1 MVRQRTGLFPR
12 NMASVS
18 DTKDRDSTYRP
29 HNKDTRMSSFFDAKS
44 KLKAVLST
52 TRGLVG
58 LGMSIKEKKEEAASR
73 ARVAALRSR
82 AGGEPPVPARA
93 VYAEFNKLPF
103 EERVVLLVQWARCF
117 STKEQDENVERPPE
131 LPQRPRKELKHDDQR
146 STAARDA
153 EDRRSFT
160 ERRRMS
166 SFSYSKALSRTS
178 SSHQATS
185 SAATSSVGTPPSQ
198 SSRMNAAIGETMR
211 NSLIKHGQLFQ
222 ETGEKLPRGEA
233 EGFDDT
239 DQYGNPIINALPTD
253 MNKTWSSAFAAMDSP
268 HKLFAALLHTH
279 PELRFLHTAIVPPNV
294 KPSTAAVVPAAVV
307 AAATANNNNGSASA
321 TEGIAT
327 FDPDTTDTPRGR
339 LDRLLREGG
348 IEALQRELGEKPAS
362 LLEVVIDRD
371 MSVFR
376 AVRRMFRFDGSGGGK
391 VEEEGVKDEQVQN
404 GGNTTSNGAGEES
417 EEAALNGSRG
427 SVAEM
432 ELQDALN
439 IVIERIDLARDKL
452 LPHMLYSS
460 SSTDKGKGGGKDQE
474 GEIGGGGGKNNR
486 EDDHEEERGQ
496 DDGAGGVLAKRKR
509 QMTMRDLMI
518 NELVH
523 NRTPRLGPL
532 LVQVREG
539 FRGGFDRALS
549 HLINAVPAFL
559 EDIKLTFPDLFP
571 AASPQQVLLPVAVET
586 HMGEISPDTTL
597 GEKTRQVSKRASK
610 GQLNR
615 RQSTA
620 LAFDLMGGQDGW
632 DDEERYDLHEGEK
645 EGKGKDTYAK
655 DMVAAVEIK
664 KGLLTELLQPM
675 TTTQSEMYRADR
687 SRIFALSGFWKRFL
701 GNKGC
706 AKIKKVP
713 GDADCMTHSS
723 LRRMIGH
730 IYADR
735 MKSCATA
742 ARENTE
748 VPKMMEYTTDWL
760 M

>member
-1 MVRQRTGLFPR
+1 MDAEMVRQRTGLFPR
-12 NMASVS
+12 NMASMS
-18 DTKDRDSTYRP
+18 ETKDRDSTYRP
-29 HNKDTRMSSFFDAKS
+29 HNKDTRRSSFFDAKS

-153 EDRRSFT
+153 EDRRSVI

-166 SFSYSKALSRTS
+166 SFSYSTALSRTS

-222 ETGEKLPRGEA
+222 ETGERLPRGEA

-253 MNKTWSSAFAAMDSP
+253 MNKAWSSAFAAMDSP

-279 PELRFLHTAIVPPNV
+279 PELRFLHTAIAPPNV
-294 KPSTAAVVPAAVV
+294 KPSTAAVVPTAVV

-321 TEGIAT
+321 TDGTAA
-327 FDPDTTDTPRGR
+327 FDPDTADTPRGR
-339 LDRLLREGG
+339 LDRLLRQGG

-371 MSVFR
+371 MAVFR

-391 VEEEGVKDEQVQN
+391 VEEGVKDERVQE
-404 GGNTTSNGAGEES
+404 GGNTASNGAGEEA

-432 ELQDALN
+432 ELRDALN
-439 IVIERIDLARDKL
+439 IVIEQIDVARDEL
-452 LPHMLYSS
+452 LPHMLSGS
-460 SSTDKGKGGGKDQE
+460 SSTGKGRDGGKDQD
-474 GEIGGGGGKNNR
+474 GEIEGDGGKSNR
-486 EDDHEEERGQ
+486 EDDHEEEHGK
-496 DDGAGGVLAKRKR
+496 DDGGGGVLAKRKR

-539 FRGGFDRALS
+539 FQGDFDRALG
-549 HLINAVPAFL
+549 HLINAVPVFL
-559 EDIKLTFPDLFP
+559 EGIKLTFPDLFP
-571 AASPQQVLLPVAVET
+571 AASPHQVLLPVAVET

-597 GEKTRQVSKRASK
+597 GGKKRQVSKRASK
-610 GQLNR
+610 GPLNR

-632 DDEERYDLHEGEK
+632 DDEERDDLHEG
-645 EGKGKDTYAK
+645 KGEDTYAK
-655 DMVAAVEIK
+655 DMIAAVDIK
-664 KGLLTELLQPM
+664 KGLLNELLQPM
-675 TTTQSEMYRADR
+675 TTTQSETCGAER
-687 SRIFALSGFWKRFL
+687 SRIFALPGLWRRFL
-701 GNKGC
+701 GNKGG

-735 MKSCATA
+735 IKSCATA